1 MFSALPQS
9 FFSYFC
15 YSICGLGIF
24 FNAIL
29 LFLSTHK
36 SIETIRELRYFLSNI
51 AASGLLFSAC
61 IGALQPQFVTRAT
74 MTIRVIHG
82 PAQHLSDPTIQLM
95 AASTIAIYLYAVL
108 SFPLFFV
115 YRSIILSNNAMFS
128 QLFTKRNLLIT
139 FVITFLFCCAE
150 GGVFYKACID
160 YDTLFDRL
168 NRTTDIIEQFEN
180 NTIFLNQQIRNMD
193 HGNGVITLGT
203 TQSPLNNTHANNDS
217 PEETFLKQHRL
228 ALIGDDYRKNQLIIV
243 FHAIFVSAHVFSYVI
258 VLLSAHI
265 MLNILKR
272 KQGSM
277 SNDTFLENELL
288 VHAVFAEAFVP
299 LLLSAPV
306 AANSVLVTVF
316 ENSLKWQEFLSMYFI
331 GLVPVISPLCSMLF
345 IGPYRRAI
353 VGIFQKNKSNNKSD
367 NNE

>member
-82 PAQHLSDPTIQLM
+82 PAQHLSDPTIVSIRITFEGGTTVSFSNFNNILQQLM

-139 FVITFLFCCAE
+139 FLITFLFCCAE

-180 NTIFLNQQIRNMD
+180 NTVFLNQQIRNMD

-217 PEETFLKQHRL
+217 PEETFLK
-228 ALIGDDYRKNQLIIV
+228 V
-243 FHAIFVSAHVFSYVI
+243 
-258 VLLSAHI
+258 
-265 MLNILKR
+265 
-272 KQGSM
+272 
-277 SNDTFLENELL
+277 
-288 VHAVFAEAFVP
+288 
-299 LLLSAPV
+299 
-306 AANSVLVTVF
+306 
-316 ENSLKWQEFLSMYFI
+316 
-331 GLVPVISPLCSMLF
+331 
-345 IGPYRRAI
+345 
-353 VGIFQKNKSNNKSD
+353 
-367 NNE
+367 